1 MIAVYVNEQG
11 TILKRKGHNMTV
23 QGNYTAKSGDT
34 LSAISKQFNT
44 TVEKLAELNG
54 LKDTTSVLQVGQE
67 IKFNSDDGL
76 KVERETLTDAEVEAT
91 INTLQAMINKSKKGE
106 YDEIVNFM
114 QDQINNSKNDGL
126 KVERETLTDADIEE
140 RLNSLRDELK
150 QLIREDKQ
158 RRMNLTL
165 DQLNQLESVDQGMLL
180 NLIKKVQEKP
190 NNQ

>member
-1 MIAVYVNEQG
+1 MNAVYVNEQG

-23 QGNYTAKSGDT
+23 QGNYTAKAGDT
-34 LSAISKQFNT
+34 LSAIAKQFNT

-114 QDQINNSKNDGL
+114 QDQIDTL
-126 KVERETLTDADIEE
+126 K
-140 RLNSLRDELK
+140 K
-150 QLIREDKQ
+150 EDQAKF
-158 RRMNLTL
+158 NAVL
-165 DQLNQLESVDQGMLL
+165 DKLNQIPDNQKQ
-180 NLIKKVQEKP
+180 IQELHDALKEAYENMP
-190 NNQ
+190 LWQKIYQRFQQ